1 MTDLKQLFSFD
12 GKVIIITG
20 AAGAIGGA
28 AGRLFAELGA
38 NVVISDLNEEGAKQ
52 LAADIEIETGKAT
65 LGIKTNATV
74 EADLDT
80 LVSETLKKFGKISGL
95 INNVGWGANTPLW
108 GSDTDKMVQS
118 YLLNTVGAYNLT
130 KRCMPHLEKEDNASV
145 VFSGSLVGVTPSP
158 EFIEYSTAKAGLMNM
173 VRSMA
178 VVSGPKVR
186 FNTVLIGSVDNG
198 ESTLKAGYT
207 KEMLEAL
214 SNMFV
219 MKRRGAPIE
228 IAYGMMFLMSNAA
241 RWITGIDLRIDGGG
255 SFKSKMP
262 TGDSH

>member
-1 MTDLKQLFSFD
+1 MTDIKQLFSFD

-20 AAGAIGGA
+20 AAGAIGSA
-28 AGRLFAELGA
+28 AGKLFAELGA
-38 NVVISDLNEEGAKQ
+38 NVIISDLNEEGAKKV
-52 LAADIEIETGKAT
+52 AADIEKETGKAT
-65 LGIKTNATV
+65 LGIKTDATV
-74 EADLDT
+74 ESELET
-80 LVSETLKKFGKISGL
+80 LVAETIKKFGKISGL
-95 INNVGWGANTPLW
+95 INNVGWGANTPIW
-108 GSDTDKMVQS
+108 GSNADKMVKS

-130 KRCMPHLEKEDNASV
+130 RLCMPHLEKEDNASV
-145 VFSGSLVGVTPSP
+145 VFSGSMVGVSPSP

-198 ESTLKAGYT
+198 DSTLDAGYT
-207 KEMLEAL
+207 KEMLETL

-241 RWITGIDLRIDGGG
+241 RWVTGIDLKIDGGG
-255 SFKSKMP
+255 SYKSKMP
-262 TGDSH
+262 TS

>member
-1 MTDLKQLFSFD
+1 MKSINELFSFE
-12 GKVIIITG
+12 GKVIVITG
-20 AAGAIGGA
+20 AAGAIGSA
-28 AGRLFAELGA
+28 AGHLFASLGA
-38 NVVISDLNEEGAKQ
+38 NVVISDLNEEGARTV
-52 LAADIEIETGKAT
+52 AAEIEKKSGKAT

-74 EADLDT
+74 EADLQV
-80 LVSETLKKFGKISGL
+80 LVDETIKKFGKISGL

-108 GSDTDKMVQS
+108 ESNAEKMVQS

-130 KRCMPHLEKEDNASV
+130 KLCMPYLEKENNASV
-145 VFSGSLVGVTPSP
+145 VFSGSMVGVTPSP

-219 MKRRGAPIE
+219 MKRRGLPME
-228 IAYGMMFLMSNAA
+228 IAYGMMFLMSDAA
-241 RWITGIDLRIDGGG
+241 AWITGIDLRIDGGG
-255 SFKSKMP
+255 TFKSKMP
-262 TGDSH
+262 THN

>member
-1 MTDLKQLFSFD
+1 MTSINELFSFE

-20 AAGAIGGA
+20 GAGAIGSA
-28 AGRLFAELGA
+28 AGHLFASLGA
-38 NVVISDLNEEGAKQ
+38 HVVISDLNGEGAMKV
-52 LAADIEIETGKAT
+52 AAEIEKETGKAT
-65 LGIKTNATV
+65 LGIKTDATV
-74 EADLDT
+74 EADLDV
-80 LVSETLKKFGKISGL
+80 LVNETIKKFGKISGL

-108 GSDTDKMVQS
+108 ESDTDKMVKS

-130 KRCMPHLEKEDNASV
+130 KRCMPWLEKEDNASV

-198 ESTLKAGYT
+198 EATLKAGYT
-207 KEMLEAL
+207 KEMLETL

-219 MKRRGAPIE
+219 MKRRGQPME

-241 RWITGIDLRIDGGG
+241 RWITGIDIRIDGGG

-262 TGDSH
+262 THD

>member
-1 MTDLKQLFSFD
+1 MSTINQLFSFE

-20 AAGAIGGA
+20 GAGAIGSA
-28 AGRLFAELGA
+28 AGHLFASLGA
-38 NVVISDLNEEGAKQ
+38 NIVISDINEEGAKSV
-52 LAADIEIETGKAT
+52 AAAIEKESGKHT

-74 EADLDT
+74 ESDLEE
-80 LVSETLKKFGKISGL
+80 LVNETLRKFGKISGL
-95 INNVGWGANTPLW
+95 INNVGWGMNTPLW
-108 GSDTDKMVQS
+108 GSDTGKMVQS

-130 KRCMPHLEKEDNASV
+130 RLCMPHLEKEDNASV
-145 VFSGSLVGVTPSP
+145 VFSGSMVGVTPSP

-198 ESTLKAGYT
+198 EATLKAGYT

-219 MKRRGAPIE
+219 MKRRGMPIE
-228 IAYGMMFLMSNAA
+228 IAYGMMFLMSDAA

-262 TGDSH
+262 TS